1 MNPAVN
7 TAASAVNGD
16 TSDLAAIEATP
27 ATGETNGGL
36 ALKLRE
42 GTAKSHSM
50 AESTAFITGFLKGIV
65 DKESYRK
72 LVANFYFV
80 YTALEAALTHHQ
92 THPALQGLYFPELWR
107 QGSLE
112 TDLAYYYGADWRSK
126 VQPSPACQA
135 YVHRIEEISAQ
146 QPELLVAHAYTR
158 YMGDLSGG
166 QILKKI
172 AKQAMGLHDGGT
184 AFYEFET
191 IRNHGEFKKRY
202 RQALDTVPVDAA
214 VSEAIVTE
222 ANHSFHLN
230 MKLFHELEGNW
241 LVTLGKM
248 TWNAIAGRFQ
258 PSAS

>member
-1 MNPAVN
+1 MNAVTDISGN
-7 TAASAVNGD
+7 ASGNVSGSVSVNGSVP
-16 TSDLAAIEATP
+16 SDSTP
-27 ATGETNGGL
+27 VNPSEGGL

-50 AESTAFITGFLKGIV
+50 AEGTTFIASFLKGV
-65 DKESYRK
+65 VNKESYRK
-72 LVANFYFV
+72 LVGNFYFV
-80 YTALEAALTHHQ
+80 YTALEAALTRHQ
-92 THPALQGLYFPELWR
+92 NHRVLQGLYFPELWR

-112 TDLAYYYGADWRSK
+112 ADLAYYYGEDWREK
-126 VQPSPACQA
+126 VQPSPACWA
-135 YVHRIEEISAQ
+135 YVQRIEEIAER

-191 IRNHGEFKKRY
+191 IRNHGEFKKHY

-214 VSEAIVTE
+214 TADAIVAE

-230 MKLFHELEGNW
+230 MEMFRELEGNW

-248 TWNAIAGRFQ
+248 TWNAIARR
-258 PSAS
+258 A